1 MMLTTEVLQFDRGIT
16 GISCYGRFTMGTRL
30 SETEGLINSLIANG
44 TPNLV
49 LDLTNVD
56 FVDSAGL
63 GIIMRAFGE
72 IEQRGGKFR
81 VAGPTPQV
89 RRLFE
94 ITHTATI
101 LPIDPDLL
109 TSVQMLN
116 GNGDAA
122 EGQGA

>member
-1 MMLTTEVLQFDRGIT
+1 MMLNTEVSRFDDGVV

-30 SETEGLINSLIANG
+30 SETEGLINSLIENG
-44 TPNLV
+44 TRKLV

-63 GIIMRAFGE
+63 GIIMRTLGE

-81 VAGPTPQV
+81 IAGPTAQV

-94 ITHTATI
+94 MTHT
-101 LPIDPDLL
+101 LPILSVDPDLG
-109 TSVQMLN
+109 TSLRMLH
-116 GNGDAA
+116 GSGDAA
-122 EGQGA
+122 EGQTA